1 MPKTTKLTAGQ
12 SHALAMGDSGILLE
26 LIREELTTQAEADR
40 QEGIHWGH
48 VGSAQNYREL
58 LRSALMQMRGGDDE
72 DTTLIEI
79 DAQVAGRRDGRGF

>member
-1 MPKTTKLTAGQ
+1 MRKAPKTPGEH
-12 SHALAMGDSGILLE
+12 HARAMIDADILLD
-26 LIREELTTQAEADR
+26 LIREELTAQAEADR
-40 QEGIHWGH
+40 QEGLHWGH